1 MGIMGEYK
9 IICYHD
15 DFLHTTMDTIEY
27 LSGNQYESN
36 EAYLKWKYYDNPYT
50 KHPLGIIAL
59 YNDKVVGFRGYM
71 ATKWQVKD
79 LVVDILCA
87 GDTVVHP
94 DHRKKGLSI
103 AMGEKANDEYKSY
116 MAFLNFSGGQTSIP
130 GYSKLGFVPL
140 VDKRYMFMDQ
150 QSIDGQFDNIE
161 CFYDLETM
169 PESVYGNKIS
179 IKKDNVFFNWRF
191 KNNRVKYKFYYHK
204 QNGVVTDYIV
214 TSIDENITNAIIV
227 DYSENDIDVVENI
240 LRYIIN
246 ENYNSFV
253 SIKSYSLT
261 DNFSNIV
268 DKLGFQFRERS
279 VLFPILIRATQDWFI
294 NGLDIRDYDNWELRG
309 ICSDNT

>member
-15 DFLHTTMDTIEY
+15 DFLNTTMDTIEY

-36 EAYLKWKYYDNPYT
+36 EAYLKWKYFDNPYT
-50 KHPLGIIAL
+50 KHPLCIIAL

-79 LVVDILCA
+79 LEVDILCA

-94 DHRKKGLSI
+94 DHRRKGLSI

-130 GYSKLGFVPL
+130 GYLKLGFVPL

-150 QSIDGQFDNIE
+150 QSIDGRFDNIG
-161 CFYDLETM
+161 CSYDLETM

-179 IKKDNVFFNWRF
+179 IKKDNTFFNWRF
-191 KNNRVKYKFYYHK
+191 NNNRVKYKVYYHK
-204 QNGVVTDYIV
+204 QNGVITDYII

-253 SIKSYSLT
+253 SIKSFSLT
-261 DNFSNIV
+261 DSFSNIV

-279 VLFPILIRATQDWFI
+279 VLFPILVRAQDWFI
-294 NGLDIRDYDNWELRG
+294 NGLDIRKSDSWELRG